1 MADSHRVPK
10 ALEELRGDLSALK
23 LKIVLLEKQEAE
35 LERIE
40 QESDSDEAL
49 QTLVKS
55 REQKMLRYID
65 RSCRKDEIK
74 RLVFRTFPQVAKA
87 TACLLLV
94 CYLGLTAAIATDP
107 TVRVRLMQF
116 IMNIEERYTSFGF
129 EDSGEMMNVP
139 ADWQGYYYPAYI
151 PDGMVLA
158 GSLIPGNV
166 FYTHPD
172 GRELWFDDLGDGAG
186 GTLDTENATID
197 YITINGHI
205 AMISE
210 KGPWTA
216 ILWNIDNRILMIDY
230 NGTRDEAIRIAESVR
245 MIK

>member
-1 MADSHRVPK
+1 MANSHRVPK
-10 ALEELRGDLSALK
+10 DIEALRGDLSSLK

-40 QESDSDEAL
+40 QESDADEAM
-49 QTLVKS
+49 QMLVKNS
-55 REQKMLRYID
+55 EQKMLRYID

-74 RLVFRTFPQVAKA
+74 RLVFRTFPQVAKVA
-87 TACLLLV
+87 ACLLLV
-94 CYLGLTAAIATDP
+94 CYLGLTAAVATDS
-107 TVRVRLMQF
+107 TVRIRLMQF
-116 IMNIEERYTSFGF
+116 MMNIEERYTSFGF

-139 ADWQGYYYPAYI
+139 ADWEGYYYPAYI

-158 GSLIPGNV
+158 DVFAPGTV
-166 FYTHPD
+166 LYTHPD
-172 GRELWFDDLGDGAG
+172 GRDLWFDDMSDGTG

-197 YITINGHI
+197 YITINGHL

-230 NGTRDEAIRIAESVR
+230 TGSRDEAIRIAESVR